1 MIQTGAAT
9 TAKATTVITNSASH
23 AALRPKKGELF
34 PVAIIALPGGVEYLN
49 YDNTADSYW
58 IGQVICWDRGRPARH
73 EREARKD
80 LESNGEKCAPE
91 RRVCGRD
98 ARGPSKSLDR
108 PNQNWMPCDQL
119 VKVASCLH
127 PLSAS

>member
-23 AALRPKKGELF
+23 AALRPKKGLL
-34 PVAIIALPGGVEYLN
+34 VIIMIETITQSSWRTVKRLAGTAGV
-49 YDNTADSYW
+49 S
-58 IGQVICWDRGRPARH
+58 PAMSAKR
-73 EREARKD
+73 ERLLKST
-80 LESNGEKCAPE
+80 LKYCAPE
-91 RRVCGRD
+91 RRVCGRN

-119 VKVASCLH
+119 VKVAFMF
-127 PLSAS
+127 ASV